1 MQKRES
7 KRTYRTRKKEKLFEQ
22 LQTSQDVS
30 FSTPQKRV
38 LKKKIKKF
46 RKKTLT

>member
-38 LKKKIKKF
+38 LKKKLRTLG
-46 RKKTLT
+46 RKH

>member
-38 LKKKIKKF
+38 LKKKLRNLG
-46 RKKTLT
+46 RKH